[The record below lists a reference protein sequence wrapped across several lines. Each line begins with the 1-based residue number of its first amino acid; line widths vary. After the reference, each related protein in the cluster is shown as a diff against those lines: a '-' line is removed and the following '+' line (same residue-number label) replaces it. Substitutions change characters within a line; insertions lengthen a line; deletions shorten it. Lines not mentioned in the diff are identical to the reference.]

1 MKHVDISWGGPHC
14 DVHHDI
20 NNFTITSRFH
30 AQKVVVHNTGL
41 TIVDLPEGVSLE
53 ILFLSTRSSAY
64 PPSVTGQQ
72 QYHIGSWGGGRG
84 GGGREGGREGGRKGR
99 EREGGREGREG
110 KGVGG
115 GWEEGRGR
123 EVRRRRGEREGRDAH
138 KMDAIWLSNLVLSC
152 TVDQTKEQFI
162 KKIADSSTL

>member
-72 QYHIGSWGGGRG
+72 QYHIGSWGGREGGRRKG
-84 GGGREGGREGGRKGR
+84 GREGGREEGEGEGRRERGEGGEGGGREGGRGVGGREGEGGEEKEGG
-99 EREGGREGREG
+99 EGGREGR
-110 KGVGG
+110 GVGG
-115 GWEEGRGR
+115 
-123 EVRRRRGEREGRDAH
+123 REGEGGEE
-138 KMDAIWLSNLVLSC
+138 KEGGEGGKGC
-152 TVDQTKEQFI
+152 T
-162 KKIADSSTL
+162 